1 MYSYREF
8 GEEVVLRSVCTR
20 AKNGPA
26 ERAVV
31 AGWSLLEGSAH
42 NRFRRRPAAFSG
54 CAACLGTEWGLT
66 VGNKAP
72 QPVPPFWD
80 TTNNLSALVL
90 KSPLLQ
96 KHLHREDPKPL

>member
-90 KSPLLQ
+90 KSPLL
-96 KHLHREDPKPL
+96 HVNF